1 MDTGHSWTF
10 FNAVLGQEQ
19 TGARLALAYWSG
31 YSELHWAM
39 NILVL
44 VLCWPLVWLQQV
56 ALGQE
61 HIGTYRCLSCAG
73 FLGWLQ
79 YVALAQAHT
88 GACLALAF
96 GLATATCTGPGTYRC
111 LSCADLWSGYS
122 KLHWAWNILVLVLC
136 WPLVWLQ
143 QVALG

>member
-1 MDTGHSWTF
+1 
-10 FNAVLGQEQ
+10 
-19 TGARLALAYWSG
+19 
-31 YSELHWAM
+31 M

-73 FLGWLQ
+73 LLGWLQ

-88 GACLALAF
+88 SAGKDGMFPTGCLLNVLRDGSLVFGCPVCGWMCGVRDGSLVFGCPVCGWMCGVRDGSLVFGCPVCGWMCGVRDGSLVFGCPVCGWMCGA
-96 GLATATCTGPGTYRC
+96 P
-111 LSCADLWSGYS
+111 
-122 KLHWAWNILVLVLC
+122 
-136 WPLVWLQ
+136 
-143 QVALG
+143 